1 MPLYEYRCV
10 DCQEQ
15 FEALRP
21 MKDADESIGC
31 PACDGLKTKR
41 TLAVFYAQ
49 SGGRVLAGS
58 QPNCTACSAQSCSSC
73 GR

>member
-1 MPLYEYRCV
+1 MPIYEYLCV
-10 DCQEQ
+10 DCQEK

-21 MKDADESIGC
+21 MKDADVSIGC
-31 PACDGLKTKR
+31 PVCDGLNTKR

-49 SGGRVLAGS
+49 SSGRVLANS
-58 QPNCTACSAQSCSSC
+58 QPKCTACSAQSCSSC